1 MSVTKLAKLGI
12 VIMDILLIRSLIMHD
27 VIIIGGGPAG
37 YTAALYS
44 ARAGLDTLVLE
55 KLTAGGQMATTA
67 AMENYP
73 GFEEPINGSDL
84 ALRMERQARRFGAI
98 VLFDTVTD
106 LTLDTDVKVVKTENN
121 SHQCKSVILC
131 MGASP
136 KTLGLP
142 KEDLLKGSGVSY
154 CAVCDGALFKG
165 RTVAV
170 VGGGDTA
177 AEDALYLSRFCPKVY
192 LVHRRDKLRASKS
205 LQRELFNNNKIE
217 FLWDSVVDEILGQ
230 FSVDGIRVRDLNTN
244 RTTDLE
250 AEGLFVAVGTTPN
263 SSLVKGKVIFDDA
276 GYIITDNKM
285 QTNIPG
291 VYAAGDIRSKYL
303 RQVIT
308 AAADGAI
315 AAYSAE
321 QYIT

>member
-1 MSVTKLAKLGI
+1 
-12 VIMDILLIRSLIMHD
+12 MHD

-55 KLTAGGQMATTA
+55 RMTAGGQMATTDS
-67 AMENYP
+67 MENYP
-73 GFEEPINGSDL
+73 GFEEPINGSEL
-84 ALRMERQARRFGAI
+84 ALKMERQARRFGA
-98 VLFDTVTD
+98 VVMFDAVTE
-106 LTLDTDVKVVKTENN
+106 LTLDSEVKIVRTENN

-142 KEDLLKGSGVSY
+142 KEDLFRGSGISY

-192 LVHRRDKLRASKS
+192 LIHRRDKLRASRN
-205 LQRELFNNNKIE
+205 LQKELFNNKKVE
-217 FLWDSVVDEILGQ
+217 FLWSSVIDEIVGQ
-230 FSVDGIRVRDLNTN
+230 YGVEGIRVRDLNTGK
-244 RTTDLE
+244 TKGLE
-250 AEGLFVAVGTTPN
+250 AEGLFVAIGAAPNTT
-263 SSLVKGKVIFDDA
+263 LVKGKLTLDDK
-276 GYIITDNKM
+276 GYILTDDKM

-308 AAADGAI
+308 AASDGAI

-321 QYIT
+321 HYIYSAGHYTT

>member
-1 MSVTKLAKLGI
+1 
-12 VIMDILLIRSLIMHD
+12 MHD

-55 KLTAGGQMATTA
+55 RMTAGGQMATTDS
-67 AMENYP
+67 MENYP
-73 GFEEPINGSDL
+73 GFEEPINGSEL
-84 ALRMERQARRFGAI
+84 ALKMERQARRFGA
-98 VLFDTVTD
+98 VVMFDAVTE
-106 LTLDTDVKVVKTENN
+106 LTLDLEVKIVRTENN

-142 KEDLLKGSGVSY
+142 KEDLFRGSGISY

-192 LVHRRDKLRASKS
+192 LIHRRDKLRASRN
-205 LQRELFNNNKIE
+205 LQKELFNNKKVE
-217 FLWDSVVDEILGQ
+217 FLWSSVIDEIVGQ
-230 FSVDGIRVRDLNTN
+230 YGVEGIRVRDLNTGK
-244 RTTDLE
+244 TKGLE
-250 AEGLFVAVGTTPN
+250 AEGLFVAIGAAPNTT
-263 SSLVKGKVIFDDA
+263 LVKGKLTLDDK
-276 GYIITDNKM
+276 GYILTDDKM

-308 AAADGAI
+308 AASDGAI

-321 QYIT
+321 HYIYSAGHYTT

>member
-1 MSVTKLAKLGI
+1 
-12 VIMDILLIRSLIMHD
+12 MHD

-217 FLWDSVVDEILGQ
+217 FLWDSVVDETLGQ

-244 RTTDLE
+244 KTTDLE
-250 AEGLFVAVGTTPN
+250 AEGLFVAIGTTPN
-263 SSLVKGKVIFDDA
+263 SSLVNGKVIFDDA

>member
-1 MSVTKLAKLGI
+1 
-12 VIMDILLIRSLIMHD
+12 MHD
-27 VIIIGGGPAG
+27 VVIIGGGPAG

-55 KLTAGGQMATTA
+55 KLAAGGQMASA
-67 AMENYP
+67 YSMENYP

-84 ALRMERQARRFGAI
+84 ALKMERQARRFGA
-98 VLFDTVTD
+98 VVMFDNVTE
-106 LTLDTDVKVVKTENN
+106 LMLDEEVKIVKTENN
-121 SHQCKSVILC
+121 SHQCKAVILC

-142 KEDLLKGSGVSY
+142 REDYFRGSGVSY

-170 VGGGDTA
+170 AGGGDTA
-177 AEDALYLSRFCPKVY
+177 AEDALYLSRFCPRVY
-192 LVHRRDKLRASKS
+192 LIHRRDKLRASRS
-205 LQRELFNNNKIE
+205 LQKELYSSNKIE
-217 FLWDSVVDEILGQ
+217 IIWNSVIEEIIGRYGVEGLR
-230 FSVDGIRVRDLNTN
+230 IRDLK
-244 RTTDLE
+244 TDESKELS
-250 AEGLFVAVGTTPN
+250 AEGLFVAIGTTPN
-263 SSLVKGKVIFDDA
+263 TSLVEGKVKLDDA
-276 GYIITDNKM
+276 GYIITDDKM

-321 QYIT
+321 HFITL

>member
-1 MSVTKLAKLGI
+1 
-12 VIMDILLIRSLIMHD
+12 MHD
-27 VIIIGGGPAG
+27 VVIIGGGPAG

-55 KLTAGGQMATTA
+55 KLAAGGQMASA
-67 AMENYP
+67 YSMENYP

-84 ALRMERQARRFGAI
+84 ALKMERQARRFGA
-98 VLFDTVTD
+98 VVMFDNVTE
-106 LTLDTDVKVVKTENN
+106 LMLDEEVKIVKTENN
-121 SHQCKSVILC
+121 SHQCKAVILC

-142 KEDLLKGSGVSY
+142 REDYFIGSGVSY

-170 VGGGDTA
+170 AGGGDTA
-177 AEDALYLSRFCPKVY
+177 AEDALYLSRFCPRVY
-192 LVHRRDKLRASKS
+192 LIHRRDKLRASRS
-205 LQRELFNNNKIE
+205 LQKELYSSNKIE
-217 FLWDSVVDEILGQ
+217 IIWNSVIEEIIGRYGVEGLR
-230 FSVDGIRVRDLNTN
+230 IRDLK
-244 RTTDLE
+244 TDESKELS
-250 AEGLFVAVGTTPN
+250 AEGLFVAIGTTPN
-263 SSLVKGKVIFDDA
+263 TSLVEGKVKLDDA
-276 GYIITDNKM
+276 GYIITDDKM

-321 QYIT
+321 HFITL

>member
-1 MSVTKLAKLGI
+1 
-12 VIMDILLIRSLIMHD
+12 MHD
-27 VIIIGGGPAG
+27 VVIIGGGPAG

-55 KLTAGGQMATTA
+55 RLAAGGQMATA
-67 AMENYP
+67 ASMENYP
-73 GFEEPINGSDL
+73 GFEEPINGSEL
-84 ALRMERQARRFGAI
+84 ALKMERQARRFGA
-98 VLFDTVTD
+98 VVMFDTVTE
-106 LTLDTDVKVVKTENN
+106 LVLDEDIKIVRTETN
-121 SHQCKSVILC
+121 SHECRSVILC

-142 KEDLLKGSGVSY
+142 KEDLFRGSGVSY

-192 LVHRRDKLRASKS
+192 LIHRREKLRASRI
-205 LQRELFNNNKIE
+205 LQKELFNNKKVEIIWDTVIE
-217 FLWDSVVDEILGQ
+217 EIIGLYG
-230 FSVDGIRVRDLNTN
+230 VEGIRIRDVR
-244 RTTDLE
+244 TDKTRELA
-250 AEGLFVAVGTTPN
+250 AEGLFVAIGSTPN
-263 SSLVKGKVIFDDA
+263 TSLVQGKIKLDET
-276 GYIITDNKM
+276 GYIITDEKM

-321 QYIT
+321 HFIT

>member
-1 MSVTKLAKLGI
+1 MGI
-12 VIMDILLIRSLIMHD
+12 VITVKSAKGALDMHD
-27 VIIIGGGPAG
+27 VVIIGGGPAG
-37 YTAALYS
+37 YTAAMYS

-55 KLTAGGQMATTA
+55 RLAAGGQMAA
-67 AMENYP
+67 ASSMENYP
-73 GFEEPINGSDL
+73 GFEEPIDGSDL
-84 ALRMERQARRFGAI
+84 ALRMERQARRFGA
-98 VLFDTVTD
+98 VVMFDTVTE
-106 LTLDTDVKVVKTENN
+106 LVLDEKIKVVKTENN
-121 SHQCKSVILC
+121 SHQSRTVILC

-136 KTLGLP
+136 KRLGLP
-142 KEDLLKGSGVSY
+142 KEEEFRGSGVSY

-192 LVHRRDKLRASKS
+192 LIHRRDKLRASKC
-205 LQRELFNNNKIE
+205 LQKELFGNNKIE
-217 FLWDSVVDEILGQ
+217 FIWDSVIEEIVGQ
-230 FSVDGIRVRDLNTN
+230 YSIEGISARDLKTEK
-244 RTTDLE
+244 TKYIDV
-250 AEGLFVAVGTTPN
+250 EGLFVAIGNTPN
-263 SSLVKGKVIFDDA
+263 SYLAKGKVILDEA
-276 GYIITDNKM
+276 GYIITDEKM

-291 VYAAGDIRSKYL
+291 VFAAGDIRSKLL

-321 QYIT
+321 RYITDHYIS